1 MTNVQC
7 YILAIFAFPTIL
19 MLADAYIAKKNKD
32 ELKGVSGFR
41 RATIALTV
49 ILILGIAIFH
59 LLTRPVDPD
68 SKEIVSNIISMLA
81 GLVSAIVGFY
91 FGGRFAEK
99 DTKKGEE

>member
-1 MTNVQC
+1 
-7 YILAIFAFPTIL
+7 
-19 MLADAYIAKKNKD
+19 
-32 ELKGVSGFR
+32 
-41 RATIALTV
+41 V

-59 LLTRPVDPD
+59 LLTKPVDPD

-99 DTKKGEE
+99 DRKKEEE